1 MDECPICFESSNMVS
16 LRCNHSFC
24 QICLDRW
31 LSSCPLCRENIL
43 RNPISQS
50 DFSNIDINIESP
62 KGTSLPISNY
72 EKNIIREIFGS
83 FRNKTLEQLSLTN
96 NILVQN
102 YIGNCWWV
110 GKISKIEGNFL
121 DLENT
126 VFIKRNS
133 GAMFNASPST
143 RTIEIM
149 DRDSLYVLL

>member
-1 MDECPICFESSNMVS
+1 MDECPIFFESSNMVS
-16 LRCNHSFC
+16 LRCNHIFC

-31 LSSCPLCRENIL
+31 PSSCPLCRENIL

-110 GKISKIEGNFL
+110 GKYQK
-121 DLENT
+121 
-126 VFIKRNS
+126 
-133 GAMFNASPST
+133 
-143 RTIEIM
+143 
-149 DRDSLYVLL
+149 